1 MHQTPQLEGI
11 GKCSGITNTAST
23 KLQTHTFNDSR
34 HATNAALG
42 VITCSTMQ
50 LKQAHVFYGTSMVN
64 AISTAV
70 PSEPHL
76 SPMIAVECLILR
88 LAVLDLVVLLIAPH
102 PLQRFNGLDLSVPL
116 ETKCPNPAANS
127 QVLRPGVQET
137 RMLHT
142 CTSLLTSHD
151 HKKYKL
157 STPAVN
163 VATQQL
169 AYLQHLPKLPT
180 EHSALLHSA
189 SRSAL
194 CSKDDHASGTWPCS
208 CSTCPKCKI

>member
-1 MHQTPQLEGI
+1 MLLVQL
-11 GKCSGITNTAST
+11 S
-23 KLQTHTFNDSR
+23 
-34 HATNAALG
+34 
-42 VITCSTMQ
+42 
-50 LKQAHVFYGTSMVN
+50 
-64 AISTAV
+64 
-70 PSEPHL
+70 HL

-102 PLQRFNGLDLSVPL
+102 PLQGFNGLDLSVPL

-157 STPAVN
+157 STPALK

-169 AYLQHLPKLPT
+169 AYFTTFAKAAHR
-180 EHSALLHSA
+180 A
-189 SRSAL
+189 
-194 CSKDDHASGTWPCS
+194 
-208 CSTCPKCKI
+208 